1 MKAILTI
8 LFAVVTLH
16 VSGSPEDMYS
26 LYDKEGKYRDMQEQ
40 MDKVIQNHKQAEQE
54 RNAKTNVI
62 VVISVIMGLVPMGY
76 IVYMILKERKWET
89 NPQGTK
95 QALGIALLGGLL
107 LFAINFASLYVK
119 VIYEDEFYRYGPVV
133 FGLVIVVGTIVLLC
147 KSMKSK

>member
-8 LFAVVTLH
+8 LFIFVTLH
-16 VSGSPEDMYS
+16 VAGSPEDMYS
-26 LYDKEGKYRDMQEQ
+26 MYDKEGKYRDMQEQ
-40 MDKVIQNHKQAEQE
+40 MDKVFQKHKEAEQE
-54 RNAKTNVI
+54 RNTKMNVI
-62 VVISVIMGLVPMGY
+62 AVISVVMGLVPMGY

-95 QALGIALLGGLL
+95 EALGIALLGGLL

>member
-16 VSGSPEDMYS
+16 VSSSPEDMYS
-26 LYDKEGKYRDMQEQ
+26 LYDKDGKYRDMQEQ
-40 MDKVIQNHKQAEQE
+40 MDKVIQNRKQAEQE